1 MFRRIVGMFTSAEPR
16 TVILSK
22 VFSDKKR
29 NELYRILHNR
39 NPPHNQRLWLAGFLK
54 YAGYR
59 MEDVQDIIAREGS
72 WTNYEPEKTLEQLR
86 SVYHIHAPRGEEGPG
101 GIVGVRR
108 RRTPTIPR
116 PSSHSGSNHDQ
127 QYNTY
132 KGTNLDTL
140 NGEFLRGA
148 SEVVSERPGPDGRPI
163 FSWGRPPEMDPGR
176 VPLYRTIEGRGHLM
190 AVLDIDAEGDLP
202 RAWRVM
208 RRLMAVH
215 RFRWAKFSGNRGF
228 HGIDVLRYADRDT
241 ARRHV
246 EHVCSQVDMEG
257 LRPDQRMFHP
267 RQLIRAFSVHR
278 KSGRYSVPVRPD
290 QTLEDILGSSE
301 RWHAG

>member
-1 MFRRIVGMFTSAEPR
+1 MFRRIAGMFTSAEPR
-16 TVILSK
+16 TVILSR

-29 NELYRILHNR
+29 NALYRTLHNR

-59 MEDVQDIIAREGS
+59 IEEVQDIIAREGS
-72 WTNYEPEKTLEQLR
+72 WTNFKPEKTLEQLR

-132 KGTNLDTL
+132 TGTNLDTL

-176 VPLYRTIEGRGHLM
+176 VPLYRTIEGRGHLL
-190 AVLDIDAEGDLP
+190 AVLDIDAENDLE

-215 RFRWAKFSGNRGF
+215 KFRWAKFSGNRGF
-228 HGIDVLRYADRDT
+228 HGIDILRFADRGH

-246 EHVCSQVDMEG
+246 EHVCSLVDMEG
-257 LRPDQRMFHP
+257 LRADQRMFNP
-267 RQLIRAFSVHR
+267 RQLIRVYSLNR
-278 KSGRYSVPVRPD
+278 KSGRYSVPVHPD
-290 QTLEDILGSSE
+290 QTLEDILKSSE